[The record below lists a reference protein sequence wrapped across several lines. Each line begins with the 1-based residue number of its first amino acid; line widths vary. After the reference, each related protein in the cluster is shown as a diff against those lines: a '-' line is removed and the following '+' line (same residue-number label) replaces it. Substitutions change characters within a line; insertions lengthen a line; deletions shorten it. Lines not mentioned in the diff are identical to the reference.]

1 MSSDATILRFRNLR
15 RFRAVSGILLL
26 SAAVIVTA
34 GYRTPA
40 LSRGWLLA
48 FAILSCL
55 PIGSM
60 ILLLIHSLTGGR
72 WGTVTAAMLRP
83 SAALTA
89 AVAIAFL
96 PILATSSQLYPW
108 AQDGSQI
115 AQDVGRW
122 YLNWGSY
129 VLRAG
134 LALGGWCVLGI
145 TFGLGKGGRLLA
157 GLGLAFYGATITLV
171 AVDWFLSVEPHY
183 VATAFPAMIAIQQL
197 AATLAFVALLTA
209 PALDESAASDVG
221 ALLLA
226 VLLGV
231 VYLEFMT
238 YLVAWYGD
246 LPDKAAWYLKRSSPG
261 WATTIVLAFAFG
273 AALPFCILIVR
284 KYRRSRYGLQSAGI
298 LVLLGTVLHFCWL
311 IVPAFDQ
318 QGAVLIFGMGALVAL
333 AVSAL
338 LIGGAL
344 SPALEAQ
351 HGQ

>member
-1 MSSDATILRFRNLR
+1 MNSDATIVSFHNLR
-15 RFRAVSGILLL
+15 RLPAVSGILLL
-26 SAAVIVTA
+26 SVALIVAA
-34 GYRTPA
+34 GYRTPV
-40 LSRGWLLA
+40 LSQGWLLA
-48 FAILSCL
+48 FAIWSCV

-60 ILLLIHSLTGGR
+60 ILLLIHSLTGGQ
-72 WGTVTAAMLRP
+72 WGTATAAMLRP
-83 SAALTA
+83 SAALCA

-96 PILATSSQLYPW
+96 PMLTTSGQLYPW
-108 AQDGSQI
+108 ALDGSHI
-115 AQDVGRW
+115 AHDVGRW
-122 YLNWGSY
+122 YLNWASY
-129 VLRAG
+129 ALRAAV
-134 LALGGWCVLGI
+134 ALGGWCVLGI
-145 TFGLGKGGRLLA
+145 TFALAKGGRLLA
-157 GLGLAFYGATITLV
+157 ALGLAFYGATISLV

-209 PALDESAASDVG
+209 PTLDESAASDVG

-238 YLVAWYGD
+238 YVVAWYGD

-261 WATTIVLAFAFG
+261 WAATIVIAFALG
-273 AALPFCILIVR
+273 AALPFCILIVG
-284 KYRRSRYGLQSAGI
+284 KCRRSRYGLQSAGI
-298 LVLLGTVLHFCWL
+298 LVLLGSVLHFCWL

-318 QGAVLIFGMGALVAL
+318 QDAVLTCGMGALAAL
-333 AVSAL
+333 GMSSI

-351 HGQ
+351 HAE